1 MNIITME
8 LNFLGVSET
17 DLKLF
22 NFIRDSDEISVSIKV
37 DLSKNYFLN
46 HKKFSKQFKEYFGSV
61 RLEDF

>member
-37 DLSKNYFLN
+37 DLSKNYFLITRN
-46 HKKFSKQFKEYFGSV
+46 FQNNLKNILVVS
-61 RLEDF
+61 D

>member
-46 HKKFSKQFKEYFGSV
+46 HKKFS
-61 RLEDF
+61 